1 MINLTQENLLLLFT
15 EYILKEF
22 KDNNNNFEMLQ
33 AFFFFFFKIYSD
45 DIVNDIDIK
54 NNLEKI
60 NEINKN
66 KFEEL
71 ENIFNNTMCLV
82 SHFGNIQI

>member
-1 MINLTQENLLLLFT
+1 MLLFT
-15 EYILKEF
+15 EYILNEF
-22 KDNNNNFEMLQ
+22 KESNNNFEMLQ
-33 AFFFFFFKIYSD
+33 AYLNRFVKIYSD
-45 DIVNDIDIK
+45 DIVNDKEIK

-66 KFEEL
+66 KFYEL
-71 ENIFNNTMCLV
+71 ENIFNSTMCLV